1 MIQKYISSD
10 VIIAKVLSD
19 LDIQE
24 EGQRITDM
32 REWIF
37 EAIEKI
43 GSVTQY
49 VQKES
54 NTDNTPVLKIRNYQ
68 APLPDDVY
76 KVLTVAYSK
85 QENGPWQT
93 MRSNTGSFKNF
104 PDKGTPDQHTDKGS
118 QDDNSV
124 YPTLVPKN
132 GTRNTTN
139 FSYDFQYFLKP
150 GYIVTNMREG
160 FIKLSYLAI
169 VTDDR
174 GYPMVPDLSSYQEAI
189 YWYVVMKLKYPE
201 FLKGTLPE
209 NRYFY
214 IQNRWNFY
222 RKQAYAEAIM
232 PDEGQMISIKNNWLK
247 LVPDINAEQTFYSN
261 IGQREH
267 IWNNYFGRV
276 Y

>member
-54 NTDNTPVLKIRNYQ
+54 NTDNTPILKIRNYQ
-68 APLPDDVY
+68 APLPNDVY

-85 QENGPWQT
+85 QENGPWQP

-174 GYPMVPDLSSYQEAI
+174 DYPMIPDLTSYQEAI

-201 FLKGTLPE
+201 FLRGTLPE

-247 LVPDINAEQTFYSN
+247 LVPDINAEQTFYSTT
-261 IGQREH
+261 GQQEH